1 LRNRIRLSLV
11 TFVSTLA
18 LLASA
23 IPAHAVVAAPKVV
36 IIVGPTG
43 SLTDGFRSQGDSIA
57 DAATA
62 AGAEVTKVYSPD
74 ATWDAVKT
82 AVDGAN
88 VIVYLGHGN
97 GYPNPY
103 NTKLYDDRDDGWG
116 LNRTTS
122 GGDSDNYSTNMVYCG
137 AKALLGTLTSSDGS
151 AQLTYC
157 TGGPITPAPGFV
169 MVYSDACYAP
179 GASESWDTPATESQ
193 AIQRAGYY
201 SRPILAG
208 LGGSAYFATD
218 GGAAGLVASIV
229 SNPDTSYGDL
239 YNANLPSGMTVSEQA
254 HPFVSGVQLWLGLG
268 SQAGSYK
275 YAFAGDPAG
284 TFSGG
289 TASVS
294 SGSTSSWL
302 DSVTTYSPAAT
313 LAFPG
318 GTTTGYTFDSAGN
331 VTGHKSYSLSR
342 SSAANTSKSSTAIPG
357 HPGTW
362 YYVVN
367 GVWAGYWVKGSSGLY
382 LVG

>member
-1 LRNRIRLSLV
+1 LRNRIRVSLV
-11 TFVSTLA
+11 AFVSTLA

-62 AGAEVTKVYSPD
+62 AGAAVTKVYSPD

-116 LNRTTS
+116 LNRTAT
-122 GGDSDNYSTNMVYCG
+122 GGDSDNYSTHMVYCG

-151 AQLTYC
+151 DQQAYC
-157 TGGPITPAPGFV
+157 SGGPITPAPGFV

-179 GASESWDTPATESQ
+179 GASESWDTPATASK
-193 AIQRAGYY
+193 ATQRAGYY

-218 GGAAGLVASIV
+218 HGAAGLVASIV

-268 SQAGSYK
+268 SKAGSYK
-275 YAFAGDPAG
+275 YAFAGDPTA
-284 TFSGG
+284 TFGG
-289 TASVS
+289 GAAAAT
-294 SGSTSSWL
+294 STSSWT
-302 DSVTTYSPAAT
+302 DSVTTYNPT
-313 LAFPG
+313 LRVHFPG
-318 GTTTGYTFDSAGN
+318 GTTVGYTFDSSGN
-331 VTGHKSYSLSR
+331 VTGKKSYWLSR
-342 SSAANTSKSSTAIPG
+342 DSGADTSKSTTAIPG
-357 HPGTW
+357 HSGTW
-362 YYVVN
+362 YYITN
-367 GVWAGYWVKGSSGLY
+367 GVWAGYWVKKTSSLY
-382 LVG
+382 LAG